1 MRGYYFAPFGSV
13 LRSGSWVVGGSTSSP
28 KTFYLVKF
36 LFTSSTYPIY
46 KTSLSFRLYYLVPD
60 TLRDFLVCLRL
71 LDAGSASS
79 PKTFS
84 FVNSFLFLLFLFNR
98 LSLEF
103 AICITALSKFAHNLL
118 LYDVVV
124 RCLV

>member
-1 MRGYYFAPFGSV
+1 MWGIFCP
-13 LRSGSWVVGGSTSSP
+13 LRVSATLWLLGRLWGSTSSP
-28 KTFYLVKF
+28 TTFYLVKF
-36 LFTSSTYPIY
+36 FLSNSTYPIY
-46 KTSLSFRLYYLVPD
+46 RTSLGFRPCYLVPD

-84 FVNSFLFLLFLFNR
+84 FMNSFLFLFILFNR
-98 LSLEF
+98 LNLEF
-103 AICITALSKFAHNLL
+103 VICITALNKFAHNLL
-118 LYDVVV
+118 SYDVVV